1 MFNSIRQKIAV
12 AVSGV
17 LILACI
23 SLGVVG
29 YYFAA
34 NALIAA
40 GEKQLESAAV
50 LGGKGMGCFLDKNS
64 EVIAALAQRPE
75 LFAAGAEVYLPVLKS
90 EAERAGYMAIGY
102 SKADGQ
108 ALLST
113 GLISDISDRD
123 YFKKALAGEA
133 NVSGVVISKST
144 GRPIYVYA
152 QPLTVNGEQG
162 VLIGT
167 RDAEELST
175 FAQNITIG
183 GGSYAYLLDEAATII
198 AHKDFQLVIDMYN
211 IPAAAQEDAGLEALA
226 ALMTERMVKGET
238 GTGEYFFN
246 GLDRFTGYAP
256 VEGTNWSCAIAVTK
270 DDLLTGVKALRYV
283 FMVISLIII
292 IIGAI
297 VAVFIGRSLAK
308 PIIRAAKQSAIMAQG
323 DFSQMVGAD
332 MAGRKDEI
340 GLLAKGFNEIN
351 ASMQSILR
359 NITETA
365 QQVAASSEE
374 LTSTSGQSAIASEEV
389 ARAVMEIAKGSTDQA
404 EETMQGAS
412 STDEMGVRLDVSTQK
427 MQELIGASNTVD
439 HLKNEGIKIVADLTE
454 KTASNI
460 LVLEKV
466 ASDVT
471 ETNVSADRIGQA
483 SRVIQGIAEQTN
495 LLALNAAIEAARAG
509 EAGRGFAVVADEIR
523 KLAEQSTE
531 SAREIDDVVRDL
543 QTKAAASVETMQG
556 LTIITQEQQNSVRE
570 TQATFQGISAAVEA
584 TRTEADAMSQ
594 ALEEVLEHRKR
605 VLDIMQNL
613 SAISEENA
621 ASTQEASGSIEEIT
635 SSMQEIAHAS
645 EGLAKLAES
654 LEESIQRFKI

>member
-584 TRTEADAMSQ
+584 TRAEADAMSQ

-645 EGLAKLAES
+645 
-654 LEESIQRFKI
+654 QRYHILRVIPGSYLDND

>member
-12 AVSGV
+12 AVSCV

-64 EVIAALAQRPE
+64 GVISALSQRSE
-75 LFAAGAEVYLPVLKS
+75 LFAAGPEAYLPVLKS
-90 EAERAGYMAIGY
+90 EADRTGFMAIGY
-102 SKADGQ
+102 SGADGQ

-123 YFKKALAGEA
+123 YFKKAMAGEA

-144 GRPIYVYA
+144 GHPIYVYA
-152 QPLTVNGEQG
+152 QPVTVNGAQG

-167 RDAEELST
+167 RDAEELSS
-175 FAQNITIG
+175 FAQDITIG
-183 GGSYAYLLDEAATII
+183 GGSYAYLIDGAATMI
-198 AHKDFQLVIDMYN
+198 AHKDFQYVIDMYN
-211 IPAAAQEDAGLEALA
+211 IPAAAEEDTGLEALA
-226 ALMTERMVKGET
+226 VLMTEHMIKGEI

-270 DDLLTGVKALRYV
+270 DDLLADVKALRYV
-283 FMVISLIII
+283 FMIISIII
-292 IIGAI
+292 IIVGAI
-297 VAVFIGRSLAK
+297 VAVLIGRSLAK
-308 PIIRAAKQSAIMAQG
+308 PIIRAAKQSSIMAQG
-323 DFSQMVGAD
+323 DFSQMVGAE

-412 STDEMGVRLDVSTQK
+412 SVDEMGIRLDVSMQK
-427 MQELIGASNTVD
+427 MHELVEASGTVEK
-439 HLKNEGIKIVADLTE
+439 LKNEGIKIVADLTE
-454 KTASNI
+454 KTTSNI
-460 LVLEKV
+460 SVLEKV

-509 EAGRGFAVVADEIR
+509 DAGRGFAVVADEIR

-543 QTKAAASVETMQG
+543 QTKASASVETMQG
-556 LTIITQEQQNSVRE
+556 LTQFTQEQQGSVRE
-570 TQATFQGISAAVEA
+570 TQATFQGIAAAVEV
-584 TRTEADAMSQ
+584 TRREADAMSK

-621 ASTQEASGSIEEIT
+621 ASTEEASGSIEEIT

-654 LEESIQRFKI
+654 LEESIHRFKI